1 MNEVLAP
8 LFYVFRNDPNEENA
22 VSDALMLDYICI
34 SYVLQIITLETYQ
47 LCDQRFPEYVE
58 SNALNSVMLQLYH
71 C

>member
-34 SYVLQIITLETYQ
+34 SYVLQIVTLET
-47 LCDQRFPEYVE
+47 
-58 SNALNSVMLQLYH
+58 
-71 C
+71 